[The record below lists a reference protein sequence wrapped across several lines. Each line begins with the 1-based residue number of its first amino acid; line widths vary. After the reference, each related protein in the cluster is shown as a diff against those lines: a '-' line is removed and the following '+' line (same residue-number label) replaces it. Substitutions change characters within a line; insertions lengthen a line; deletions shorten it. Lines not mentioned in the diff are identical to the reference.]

1 MSPYQSFVFIEREPL
16 KAVAD
21 HNTRFSLIIP
31 GIQRDSSIISA
42 SPPLC
47 TKFSEE
53 PQFSGRHPQSMRFSE
68 SSVPQATLTSGK
80 WFAVLSHFFYEAYQS
95 DIMNFSNCVPL
106 SGRNLTTDLVDYC
119 ISEAENKNI
128 LELKNYP
135 NTLSNNCSE
144 PTYN

>member
-68 SSVPQATLTSGK
+68 SSVATGHSYIRKVVCSLITFLLWG
-80 WFAVLSHFFYEAYQS
+80 LSIWYHEF
-95 DIMNFSNCVPL
+95 
-106 SGRNLTTDLVDYC
+106 
-119 ISEAENKNI
+119 
-128 LELKNYP
+128 
-135 NTLSNNCSE
+135 
-144 PTYN
+144 